1 MDWKTGIVGR
11 LEMRKKVLLIGGN
24 SLVGQSIISGLN
36 DNYQIISTAGHH
48 APEDGYQ
55 LMVEEP
61 SKLVEIL
68 AYENPEIVIS
78 SIRGNYQSQMSFH
91 KTLADW
97 LLKEKKRLLY
107 ISTGNVF
114 DGNLSKPW
122 TEHDLPMPQ
131 SDYGSFKR
139 DCETMLGKILEKQL
153 IIFRLSFVWSADCP
167 RVQQLK
173 LHSRNKKPY
182 RTYSNYKINVT
193 HTKQIGN
200 YAKYVLDN
208 NLCGIFHVGTTD
220 TVNYFSFEKMV
231 CEALKIDLP
240 QFIAEAGGDEASF
253 AILPT
258 RKEIPNDLQM
268 TVSDVLSSIN
278 IVGQNQ

>member
-1 MDWKTGIVGR
+1 
-11 LEMRKKVLLIGGN
+11 MRKKVLLIGG
-24 SLVGQSIISGLN
+24 SGLVGQSIVLGLD

-48 APEDGYQ
+48 TPENGYR
-55 LMVEEP
+55 LMVEDP
-61 SKLVEIL
+61 NKLVEIL

-97 LLKEKKRLLY
+97 LAKEKKRLLY
-107 ISTGNVF
+107 ISTGNVS

-122 TEHDLPMPQ
+122 TEYDLPVPE
-131 SDYGSFKR
+131 SDYGNFKW
-139 DCETMLGKILEKQL
+139 DCETMLGKILENQL
-153 IIFRLSFVWSADCP
+153 TILRLSFVWSVDCP

-173 LHSRNKKPY
+173 LHSRNKEPY
-182 RTYSNYKINVT
+182 RTYPNYRINVT
-193 HTKQIGN
+193 LAKQIGN
-200 YAKYVLDN
+200 YAKYILDN
-208 NLCGIFHVGTTD
+208 NLHGIFHVGTTD

-231 CEALKIDLP
+231 CEALKIDPP
-240 QFIAEAGGDEASF
+240 QFVAETGGDEASF

-258 RKEIPNDLQM
+258 RKEIPNNLQM

-278 IVGQNQ
+278 IVGQNR